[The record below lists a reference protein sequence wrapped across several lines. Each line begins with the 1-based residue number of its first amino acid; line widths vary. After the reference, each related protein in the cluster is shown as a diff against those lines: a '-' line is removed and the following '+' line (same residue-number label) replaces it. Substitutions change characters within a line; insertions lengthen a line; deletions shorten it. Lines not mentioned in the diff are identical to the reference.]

1 MQDLT
6 VLFKI
11 YNTTTVS
18 WVNKQSDPDKEIF
31 TLVKQFW
38 EFCIDRNINVVAS
51 YIESKKN
58 KVADKESRKIRD
70 NLECSLKDKHFENLN
85 REFGEFTTDLFT
97 TRINS
102 KCRRYY
108 SYSPESEAAGTD
120 AFLCNWNMENFYV
133 FPPFSFIPRVLQ
145 KIENKNAEEILIL
158 IVKAIN

>member
-1 MQDLT
+1 M
-6 VLFKI
+6 VP
-11 YNTTTVS
+11 
-18 WVNKQSDPDKEIF
+18 WANKQSGRYKEIF

-70 NLECSLKDKHFENLN
+70 NLEWSLRNKYFEDLN
-85 REFGEFTTDLFT
+85 REFGEYTIDRFA

-108 SYSPESEAAGTD
+108 FYGTEPEAAGTD
-120 AFLCNWNMENFYV
+120 AFHM
-133 FPPFSFIPRVLQ
+133 
-145 KIENKNAEEILIL
+145 
-158 IVKAIN
+158 

>member
-1 MQDLT
+1 M
-6 VLFKI
+6 VP
-11 YNTTTVS
+11 
-18 WVNKQSDPDKEIF
+18 WANKQSGRYKEIF

-70 NLECSLKDKHFENLN
+70 NLEWSLRNKYFEDLN
-85 REFGEFTTDLFT
+85 REFGEYTIDRFA

-108 SYSPESEAAGTD
+108 FYGPEPEAAGTD
-120 AFLCNWNMENFYV
+120 AFHM
-133 FPPFSFIPRVLQ
+133 
-145 KIENKNAEEILIL
+145 
-158 IVKAIN
+158 